1 MHDLGRQTPRRR
13 RRGRAR
19 PRLVLALGLLGLGLA
34 GLPLVIRPA
43 PWLVYNASASAPV
56 GFYLVRPIHEI
67 ARGDLLLVR
76 TPDSVRDLAAERGY
90 LPSSV
95 PLVKRVAALPGDWVC
110 VFGHTVYID
119 GAASAHQL
127 AADRQG
133 RPLPAWNGCRLLN
146 AGEIFLLMANE
157 SSSFD
162 SRYFGP
168 VPGSAVIGRLVPLW
182 LR

>member
-1 MHDLGRQTPRRR
+1 
-13 RRGRAR
+13 
-19 PRLVLALGLLGLGLA
+19 
-34 GLPLVIRPA
+34 
-43 PWLVYNASASAPV
+43 
-56 GFYLVRPIHEI
+56 
-67 ARGDLLLVR
+67 
-76 TPDSVRDLAAERGY
+76 
-90 LPSSV
+90 
-95 PLVKRVAALPGDWVC
+95 

-146 AGEIFLLMANE
+146 AGEIFLLMTNE
-157 SSSFD
+157 SASFD

-168 VPGSAVIGRLVPLW
+168 VLSSAAIGRLVPLW